1 MDPVVPLPASFLQL
15 ADQLQRLSEVAE
27 GLTYRLLEVE
37 ERLGAT
43 EASLARR
50 LEPEHDAAQIEAIE
64 QAERRLMDTEERLD
78 RLETLLS
85 QGSLTPSASSGLT
98 LVQDDTRHAEK
109 FLPDD
114 SEFIEEGEQ
123 AFMDELIA

>member
-1 MDPVVPLPASFLQL
+1 
-15 ADQLQRLSEVAE
+15 
-27 GLTYRLLEVE
+27 VE

-78 RLETLLS
+78 RLETLLR
-85 QGSLTPSASSGLT
+85 QGTQPRAAVGSLS
-98 LVQDDTRHAEK
+98 LVQEPALRAMES
-109 FLPDD
+109 LPDD

-123 AFMDELIA
+123 PFMDDLIA